1 VPQPINRVPPGLLSL
16 LDIKSLGVNP
26 VQLADQMSPVID
38 LANLYIESIS
48 TTRSGVTATV
58 NSTGA
63 KSPATGFSFQPGA
76 GEIFVLTKAAVAGSA
91 QNPSATTYRIQACV
105 YDNALGPVL
114 EVGNPVEGNAGDWV
128 AASINRPLILTPGQ
142 GFGLFVADVTL
153 GTAITF
159 QISAQ
164 VAILR
169 F

>member
-1 VPQPINRVPPGLLSL
+1 VPQNINRVPPGLLSL

-38 LANLYIESIS
+38 LANLYLEAVS
-48 TTRSGVTATV
+48 TARIGLTATV
-58 NSTGA
+58 TTVGA

-76 GEIFVLTKAAVAGSA
+76 GEIFVITKAAVAGSVV
-91 QNPSATTYRIQACV
+91 NPAATSYRVQACV

-114 EVGNPVEGNAGDWV
+114 EVGNPVSGAAGELV

-142 GFGLFVADVTL
+142 GFGLFVASVTL
-153 GTAITF
+153 GTSITF
-159 QISAQ
+159 AISGQ